1 MTNWETCVQFH
12 GHACGGLTI
21 GYKAA
26 CYAAELL
33 ELSFSGDEQVVC
45 IAEND
50 ACGVDAIQALLGCSI
65 GKGNLLFHMRG
76 KQAFSFYNRATGK
89 SVRLVLRP
97 RPEGMT
103 REESFL
109 GELHGKGE
117 PGLAAKGGEDG
128 VWAFF
133 LDDALDRLQGQRLDV
148 DVVGHGFVGHDGSRI
163 GIDQHNL
170 IAEFSQCLARL
181 CSRIIE
187 LTRLSDNDWTGT
199 DNQYFVNV
207 ISPHVFSLSLSA
219 VFWL

>member
-76 KQAFSFYNRATGK
+76 KQAFSFYNRATAFEFHAPEAGQK
-89 SVRLVLRP
+89 LLSCKYLIRVRSKEV
-97 RPEGMT
+97 
-103 REESFL
+103 
-109 GELHGKGE
+109 
-117 PGLAAKGGEDG
+117 
-128 VWAFF
+128 
-133 LDDALDRLQGQRLDV
+133 
-148 DVVGHGFVGHDGSRI
+148 
-163 GIDQHNL
+163 
-170 IAEFSQCLARL
+170 
-181 CSRIIE
+181 
-187 LTRLSDNDWTGT
+187 
-199 DNQYFVNV
+199 
-207 ISPHVFSLSLSA
+207 
-219 VFWL
+219 